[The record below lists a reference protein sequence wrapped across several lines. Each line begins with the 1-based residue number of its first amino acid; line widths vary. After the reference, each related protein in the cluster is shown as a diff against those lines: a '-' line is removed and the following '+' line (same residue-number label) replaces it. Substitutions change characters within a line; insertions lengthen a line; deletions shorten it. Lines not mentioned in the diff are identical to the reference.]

1 MVQLCS
7 LDILNDF
14 ELVPNQ
20 LGTGLSN
27 VFCFGVLSAFGIIH
41 KLMSFDRKSRTAA
54 AMLLL

>member
-1 MVQLCS
+1 MTL
-7 LDILNDF
+7 